1 MIKTQRTLL
10 RIVSLLLIAIA
21 ILNEVYLVSLLGVFS
36 LLVSFTWLYMPEN
49 ERVEAWAARIITA
62 KTALLAMEKADA
74 ARYSQAE
81 EMAKK
86 ALQHRNIV
94 L

>member
-10 RIVSLLLIAIA
+10 RIVSILLIGTA
-21 ILNEVYLVSLLGVFS
+21 LWLEVYLVSLIGIVS

-49 ERVEAWAARIITA
+49 ERIEAWAARIITA

-74 ARYSQAE
+74 ARYRQAE

-86 ALQHRNIV
+86 ALQRRNIV